1 MENSRSKYLSS
12 LSVSEIFLFLF
23 LIIFPFHKHIA
34 VFALYALALSIL
46 FTGSFT
52 LFKQRIK
59 SDKTLFAMAA
69 IYVLYVLRIAVQ
81 GKYSFEIE
89 QKISLFLFPLIF
101 LYATTDWSKIY
112 KKVFFVYITSCVL
125 SILFC
130 YAVGLYRYNATGDSS
145 FLFYYKL
152 SYFIHAGYYAMY
164 LSLAFAAAL
173 YFLLFED
180 FSRKIKMLLLF
191 SIMLLAVGIL
201 FLSAKASLIAIVVI
215 ALIFIGIYMKSTG
228 QWKKG
233 FLSLIIVAAIA
244 LLAYFSLPVLK
255 ERIDTFISSLKE
267 NPKYSDT
274 TSSRKLIWKRAIDLI
289 AEKPLAGYGGE
300 ANNALYASYET
311 HAMPY
316 ELEKK
321 YNAHNEFLQIA
332 LAIGVVG
339 FILLLYLLVQGF
351 YQSWKSRDLIFLAFL
366 LIVSIGFATE
376 SMLETEAGIIYFC
389 FFYCFLMLSKINTNA

>member
-1 MENSRSKYLSS
+1 
-12 LSVSEIFLFLF
+12 
-23 LIIFPFHKHIA
+23 
-34 VFALYALALSIL
+34 
-46 FTGSFT
+46 
-52 LFKQRIK
+52 
-59 SDKTLFAMAA
+59 
-69 IYVLYVLRIAVQ
+69 
-81 GKYSFEIE
+81 
-89 QKISLFLFPLIF
+89 
-101 LYATTDWSKIY
+101 
-112 KKVFFVYITSCVL
+112 
-125 SILFC
+125 
-130 YAVGLYRYNATGDSS
+130 
-145 FLFYYKL
+145 
-152 SYFIHAGYYAMY
+152 
-164 LSLAFAAAL
+164 
-173 YFLLFED
+173 
-180 FSRKIKMLLLF
+180 MLLLF